1 MDFSALLASF
11 AAAFSQHQ
19 RLLTLQLDGGQ
30 IAAEQLLPHTL
41 DGSEGVSEAYR
52 YQLTCL
58 SPDGNIELKSLLGVA
73 ARLGVLDAAGSEVV
87 RCGVVSRAELLGSD
101 GGFAKYGLTIEPP
114 FALLRLR
121 RTSRVFQDLSV
132 PDIVKQIL
140 AEHQANNP
148 VFAQVQTLEFHTATA
163 SPRSYCLQY
172 RESDF
177 DFIVRLLHEEGYAWR
192 FEHVDGEHPQVK
204 LVVFD
209 DAYSL
214 PPAASERVRF
224 HRSDATEEED
234 GLTDWSTARQVVS
247 GNVALAS
254 FDYQPV
260 STQHTGDQTRIQQG
274 RSGDALQSTLQDYD
288 PQSLYYAS
296 DAEQL
301 SQYAQLRQ
309 QAHDVQAKQFSG
321 SGSVRSLL
329 AGQWFRLDEHP
340 AHEADSSEQ
349 REFVV
354 TGQTFRANNNLP
366 GDLASSLRGLLGN
379 DNAADSQNSSPFQTT
394 ITAQRRGIPL
404 TPAYAHSTQAKPT
417 SKGVQTATVVGPAGE
432 EVHTDEL
439 GRIKVQFHWQR
450 ADEHPSIGAKLDD
463 TSSCWLRVAMP
474 SAGAG
479 WGHQFIPRI
488 GQEVLVDFI
497 EGDIDRPVIVGV
509 LYNGSHATPA
519 FSGAGALP
527 ANKTLSGIKSK
538 EHQGGQYNELLFD
551 DTPGEVRAKLSSEPG
566 KTQLNQGFLTHPRSN
581 GKAQPRGD
589 GFELRTDQ
597 HGAIRAAHGLL
608 LSTEAQN
615 GAGGKQ
621 LARDHAQ
628 SQLDAALSLSQS
640 LAEVATG
647 QLADTMETG
656 PDGIQPDN
664 SKDSKKDS
672 GHLQHHAAAVKA
684 WEAGSNTD
692 KDGKTAKDQ
701 AGQQPLLILSAPA
714 GIASLTEQSQTLSA
728 GSNLNFI
735 AQRDSN
741 ETTGRRWL
749 HNVGQHISL
758 FVAGVKDQI
767 ALKLIAAKG
776 KVQVQAQSDAMEL
789 TADKDLTITSAK
801 GKVTIAASQE
811 ILLTSGGGYIRLKGG
826 NIEVHCPSV
835 VSVKGASH
843 SLSGPASLST
853 PTPTFAKP
861 GTGNLQVLHEFA
873 NGYSMNQ
880 GKFVVTDALGI
891 KHKGVLDEAGKAIVH
906 GLPLGA
912 AQVEFLGRPHQ
923 DKADIFPFVEQ
934 PEAALQQ
941 MGEAV
946 KGKAMQELGSTLGSV
961 SPQLTNAVGQVSA
974 MASQAQQALALARN
988 PQSAIPALK
997 GQAKDAL
1004 MGKAQDA
1011 LPTMPKF

>member
-1 MDFSALLASF
+1 MITSADVTARRMDFSALLASF

-19 RLLTLQLDGGQ
+19 RLLTLQLDGGN

-52 YQLTCL
+52 YQLSCL

-73 ARLGVLDAAGSEVV
+73 ARLGVLDADGSEVV

-192 FEHVDGEHPQVK
+192 FEHIDGDHPQVK

-214 PPAASERVRF
+214 PPAASARVRF

-234 GLTDWSTARQVVS
+234 GLTDWSAARQVVS

-321 SGSVRSLL
+321 SGSVRSLQ

-340 AHEADSSEQ
+340 AHEGDSSEQ

-366 GDLASSLRGLLGN
+366 GDLASSLRGLLGDSSTAN
-379 DNAADSQNSSPFQTT
+379 DSQNSSPFQTT

-450 ADEHPSIGAKLDD
+450 ADEHPSIGANLDD
-463 TSSCWLRVAMP
+463 RSSCWLRVTMP

-488 GQEVLVDFI
+488 GQEVLIDFI

-566 KTQLNQGFLTHPRSN
+566 KTQLNQGFLSHPRSN
-581 GKAQPRGD
+581 GKAQPRGE

-608 LSTEAQN
+608 ISTEAQN

-621 LARDHAQ
+621 LAREHVQ
-628 SQLDAALSLSQS
+628 SQLQSAVALSQA
-640 LAEVATG
+640 LAETATA

-656 PDGIQPDN
+656 PDGIGEDN
-664 SKDSKKDS
+664 AKAGKKTK
-672 GHLQHHAAAVKA
+672 GHMQHQLDALAA

-701 AGQQPLLILSAPA
+701 AGQQPQLVLSGPA
-714 GIASLTEQSQTLSA
+714 GIVSVTEQSQTVNA
-728 GSNLNFI
+728 GTNLNLV
-735 AQRDSN
+735 AQRDAN
-741 ETTGRRWL
+741 HTTGRRWI
-749 HNVGQHISL
+749 HNVGKHISL
-758 FVAGVKDQI
+758 FVAGVQDKI
-767 ALKLIAAKG
+767 AMKLIAAKG
-776 KVQVQAQSDAMEL
+776 KVQIQAQSDAMEL
-789 TADKDLTITSAK
+789 TADKDVTITSCK
-801 GKVTIAASQE
+801 ERITIAAKEE
-811 ILLTSGGGYIRLKGG
+811 ILLACGGGYIRLKGG
-826 NIEVHCPSV
+826 NIEIHCPGT

-843 SLSGPASLST
+843 NLSGPDRMTVAHPAFPDSIPKQSFGLRVNHSFIEGDHAVAGM
-853 PTPTFAKP
+853 PFKLYAD
-861 GTGNLQVLHEFA
+861 GA
-873 NGYSMNQ
+873 M
-880 GKFVVTDALGI
+880 I
-891 KHKGVLDEAGKAIVH
+891 KQGVLDDSGHIPIDHSLLTQKYTLVMANGLKRDFNMVSSYSKQVH
-906 GLPLGA
+906 DELANGGINHGDHSTKLE
-912 AQVEFLGRPHQ
+912 QYKSFLHPNSSN
-923 DKADIFPFVEQ
+923 
-934 PEAALQQ
+934 
-941 MGEAV
+941 GE
-946 KGKAMQELGSTLGSV
+946 
-961 SPQLTNAVGQVSA
+961 
-974 MASQAQQALALARN
+974 
-988 PQSAIPALK
+988 
-997 GQAKDAL
+997 
-1004 MGKAQDA
+1004 
-1011 LPTMPKF
+1011 PT

>member
-30 IAAEQLLPHTL
+30 IATEQLLPHTL

-52 YQLTCL
+52 YQLSCL
-58 SPDGNIELKSLLGVA
+58 SPDGTIELKSLLGVA

-148 VFAQVQTLEFHTATA
+148 VFAQVQTLEFHTASA

-177 DFIVRLLHEEGYAWR
+177 DFILRLLHEEGYAWR

-224 HRSDATEEED
+224 HRSDATEDED

-260 STQHTGDQTRIQQG
+260 STQHTGDQSRIQQG

-321 SGSVRSLL
+321 SGSVRSLQ

-340 AHEADSSEQ
+340 AHEGDSSEQ

-366 GDLASSLRGLLGN
+366 GDLASSLRGLLGK
-379 DNAADSQNSSPFQTT
+379 DASTPDSSPFQTN

-404 TPAYAHSTQAKPT
+404 TPAYAHSVQAKPT

-439 GRIKVQFHWQR
+439 GRIKVEFHWQR
-450 ADEHPSIGAKLDD
+450 PDEHPGIGANQDD
-463 TSSCWLRVAMP
+463 KSSCWLRVAMP

-488 GQEVLVDFI
+488 GQEVLIDFI

-581 GKAQPRGD
+581 GKAQPRGE

-597 HGAIRAAHGLL
+597 HGAIRAGHGLL
-608 LSTEAQN
+608 ISTEAQN
-615 GAGGKQ
+615 GASGKQ

-656 PDGIQPDN
+656 PDGIKPEN
-664 SKDSKKDS
+664 SKDGKKDS

-692 KDGKTAKDQ
+692 KDGKTAKEQ
-701 AGQQPLLILSAPA
+701 SGQQALLILSAPA
-714 GIASLTEQSQTLSA
+714 GIASLTEQSHTLSA
-728 GSNLNFI
+728 GSNLNLI
-735 AQRDSN
+735 AQRDAN
-741 ETTGRRWL
+741 HTTGRRWL

-789 TADKDLTITSAK
+789 TANKDLTITSAK
-801 GKVTIAASQE
+801 GKQQFNGKKE
-811 ILLTSGGGYIRLKGG
+811 ILLTSGGAYVRIKDGKIELHAPGTVSFKGG
-826 NIEVHCPSV
+826 
-835 VSVKGASH
+835 SH
-843 SLSGPASLST
+843 DWSGPD
-853 PTPTFAKP
+853 
-861 GTGNLQVLHEFA
+861 
-873 NGYSMNQ
+873 SMN
-880 GKFVVTDALGI
+880 I
-891 KHKGVLDEAGKAIVH
+891 
-906 GLPLGA
+906 PM
-912 AQVEFLGRPHQ
+912 P
-923 DKADIFPFVEQ
+923 IFPKEVCI
-934 PEAALQQ
+934 PCLLRSA
-941 MGEAV
+941 
-946 KGKAMQELGSTLGSV
+946 KAGSAFS
-961 SPQLTNAVGQVSA
+961 QV
-974 MASQAQQALALARN
+974 Q
-988 PQSAIPALK
+988 
-997 GQAKDAL
+997 
-1004 MGKAQDA
+1004 
-1011 LPTMPKF
+1011 

>member
-1 MDFSALLASF
+1 MDFSSLLASF

-41 DGSEGVSEAYR
+41 DGSEGVSQAYR
-52 YQLTCL
+52 YQLSCL

-73 ARLGVLDAAGSEVV
+73 ARLGVLDADGSQVV

-148 VFAQVQTLEFHTATA
+148 VFAQVQTLEFHTASA
-163 SPRSYCLQY
+163 NPRSYCLQY

-234 GLTDWSTARQVVS
+234 GLTDWSAARQVVS
-247 GNVALAS
+247 GAVALAS

-260 STQHTGDQTRIQQG
+260 STQHSGDQSRIQQG

-301 SQYAQLRQ
+301 SQYAQRRQ

-340 AHEADSSEQ
+340 LHEGDSSEQ

-366 GDLASSLRGLLGN
+366 GDLASSLRGLLGDSSTSN
-379 DNAADSQNSSPFQTT
+379 DSQNSSPFQTQ

-417 SKGVQTATVVGPAGE
+417 SKGVQTATVVGPEGE

-450 ADEHPSIGAKLDD
+450 PDEHPGSGANLDD
-463 TSSCWLRVAMP
+463 RSSCWLRVAMP

-551 DTPGEVRAKLSSEPG
+551 DTPGEVRAKLSSEAG
-566 KTQLNQGFLTHPRSN
+566 KTQLNQGYLTHPRSN
-581 GKAQPRGD
+581 GKAQPRGE

-597 HGAIRAAHGLL
+597 HGAIRAGHGLL
-608 LSTEAQN
+608 ISTEAQN
-615 GAGGKQ
+615 GASGKQ
-621 LARDHAQ
+621 LAREHAQ

-640 LAEVATG
+640 LGDTAAA
-647 QLADTMETG
+647 QLADSMETG
-656 PDGIQPDN
+656 PDAINPDN
-664 SKDSKKDS
+664 GKDGNKDS
-672 GHLQHHAAAVKA
+672 GHLQHHAAALKA

-714 GIASLTEQSQTLSA
+714 GIASLTEQSHTISA
-728 GSNLNFI
+728 GTNLNLI

-741 ETTGRRWL
+741 HTTGRRWL

-758 FVAGVKDQI
+758 FVAGVKDKV

-776 KVQVQAQSDAMEL
+776 KVQVQAQSDALEL
-789 TADKDLTITSAK
+789 TADKELTVTSVE

-811 ILLTSGGGYIRLKGG
+811 VLLTSGGAYIRLKDG
-826 NIEVHCPSV
+826 NIEVHAPGT
-835 VSVKGASH
+835 VSIKGASH
-843 SLSGPASLST
+843 EFSGPARLTTPIGLPIFPEHDESL
-853 PTPTFAKP
+853 TFIDEVTKKPLAGKPYEVHMVNGWIFKGVTNAEGRTERINTAKP
-861 GTGNLQVLHEFA
+861 L
-873 NGYSMNQ
+873 
-880 GKFVVTDALGI
+880 KI
-891 KHKGVLDEAGKAIVH
+891 IKAII
-906 GLPLGA
+906 
-912 AQVEFLGRPHQ
+912 R
-923 DKADIFPFVEQ
+923 D
-934 PEAALQQ
+934 
-941 MGEAV
+941 
-946 KGKAMQELGSTLGSV
+946 
-961 SPQLTNAVGQVSA
+961 
-974 MASQAQQALALARN
+974 
-988 PQSAIPALK
+988 
-997 GQAKDAL
+997 
-1004 MGKAQDA
+1004 
-1011 LPTMPKF
+1011 